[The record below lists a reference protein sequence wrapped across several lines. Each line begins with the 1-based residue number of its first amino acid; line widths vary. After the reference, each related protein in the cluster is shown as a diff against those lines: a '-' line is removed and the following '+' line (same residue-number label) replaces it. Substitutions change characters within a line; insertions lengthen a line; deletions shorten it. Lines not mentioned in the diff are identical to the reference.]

1 MEKKKKGG
9 KKKETRSFKRS
20 EAIKRLN
27 IKEKNFVPKTMAGKD
42 IKEISLDPCHT
53 KQTRKAQSS
62 LKGS

>member
-1 MEKKKKGG
+1 VGWKKRKKKL
-9 KKKETRSFKRS
+9 SFKRR
-20 EAIKRLN
+20 EAIKCLN
-27 IKEKNFVPKTMAGKD
+27 IKKKNFVSKTMVGKE

>member
-1 MEKKKKGG
+1 MEEKKKL
-9 KKKETRSFKRS
+9 SFKRS
-20 EAIKRLN
+20 EAIKCLN
-27 IKEKNFVPKTMAGKD
+27 IKKKTPNFVPKTMAGKE